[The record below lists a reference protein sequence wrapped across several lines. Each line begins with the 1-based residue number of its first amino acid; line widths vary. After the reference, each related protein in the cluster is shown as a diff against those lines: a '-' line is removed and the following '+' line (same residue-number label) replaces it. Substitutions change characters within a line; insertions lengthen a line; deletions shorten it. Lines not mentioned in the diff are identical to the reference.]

1 MHGEN
6 MNAHQRLQE
15 ARKFK
20 GYTTPTDAARENGWT
35 ISTYLAHENG
45 SRGLTLEAAARYA
58 DAFGCD
64 PGWLAFGATASPP
77 QSHPEMHAAA

>member
-15 ARKFK
+15 ARKLK
-20 GYTTPTDAARENGWT
+20 GYATPTDAARENGWT

-45 SRGLTLEAAARYA
+45 SRGLTLGAAARYA

-64 PGWLAFGATASPP
+64 PGWLAFGDGADLTDAIT
-77 QSHPEMHAAA
+77 EMCAA